1 MTRKLN
7 EADRAAVDM
16 LFDRINA
23 ANNGGRS
30 NGNGNG
36 NGGDGYVTMT
46 VAVAEDRL
54 SAVQRILSTL
64 EQMPAPEPS
73 ADLAV
78 RTLQRVAREAGAAM
92 PGATMQTPAPGPFV
106 DPTQPMA

>member
-16 LFDRINA
+16 LFDRITA

-30 NGNGNG
+30 NGNGG
-36 NGGDGYVTMT
+36 NGGDHVIT
-46 VAVAEDRL
+46 VASAVPEERL
-54 SAVQRILSTL
+54 SAVTQIISTL
-64 EQMPAPEPS
+64 DLMPAPEPS
-73 ADLAV
+73 PDLAV
-78 RTLQRVAREAGAAM
+78 RTLQRVARAAAAGM
-92 PGATMQTPAPGPFV
+92 PASMTTPAPAPRPFI